1 MRIRDM
7 TQSAVIAT
15 FAFFHER
22 TTMICTLLGLAAI
35 LTPLL
40 VLFGL
45 KFGVV
50 SGMRERLERDP
61 RIRILQPIGQGS
73 YDSQWF
79 ATLRA
84 QRGVAFLSPTTRF
97 LAATISLQNPAHP
110 ERDAINAE
118 LVPTAPHDPLLPE
131 ADAEALAAQPVSPDM
146 NIAISRPAAD
156 KLAAS
161 QGTVLD
167 GRIGRMI
174 DDQPQALSL
183 KLTVSAV
190 LPAISS
196 DRMLAIVP
204 LPLLLVAEDYR
215 EGFGVPEL
223 GGDGE
228 ARQQQGD
235 RRFAS
240 FRLFADTIDNVA
252 PLRDWLAERGVQAV
266 TRGGEIDTV
275 QRLDRDLGHLFL
287 VLAALG
293 AAGFLMSLTLGLWAS
308 IARQRRSLSLLRL
321 IGYPAGAIALFPVV
335 QGLWAALLSLLL
347 SCAAT
352 FLSQPV
358 IERMMSASLY
368 QGDEIFRLYPSH
380 IAVAA
385 GATIACTVLAAA
397 YGGLRAARIAPA
409 EGLRYE

>member
-1 MRIRDM
+1 MS
-7 TQSAVIAT
+7 QSAIIAT

-50 SGMRERLERDP
+50 SGMRDRLERDP
-61 RIRILQPIGQGS
+61 RIRVLQPIGQGS
-73 YDSQWF
+73 YDEQWF

-84 QRGVAFLSPTTRF
+84 LPGAAFVLPTTRF
-97 LAATISLQNPAHP
+97 LAATISLQNPSHS
-110 ERDAINAE
+110 ERDPINAE
-118 LVPTAPHDPLLPE
+118 LVPTAPHDPLLSE
-131 ADAEALAAQPVSPDM
+131 ADAEALAAQPVSAEM
-146 NIAISRPAAD
+146 KIAISRPAAD
-156 KLAAS
+156 RLHIS
-161 QGTVLD
+161 QGNVVD
-167 GRIGRMI
+167 GRIGRML
-174 DDQPQALSL
+174 DDQPQALPF
-183 KLTVSAV
+183 KLTVSAI

-196 DRMLAIVP
+196 DRMLALVP
-204 LPLLLVAEDYR
+204 LPLLVVAEDYR
-215 EGFGVPEL
+215 EGFGVPAL
-223 GGDGE
+223 GVEGE
-228 ARQQQGD
+228 ERPQTG
-235 RRFAS
+235 RSFAS

-252 PLRDWLAERGVQAV
+252 PLRDWLAERGVQTV
-266 TRGGEIDTV
+266 TRGGEIETV
-275 QRLDRDLGHLFL
+275 QRLDSDLGHLFL

-347 SCAAT
+347 ACAAT
-352 FLSQPV
+352 FASQPV
-358 IERMMSASLY
+358 IERMMAASLP
-368 QGDEIFRLYPSH
+368 QGGAIFRLYPEH

-385 GATIACTVLAAA
+385 AATMACTVLAAA